1 MISKGSISLWLA
13 IPFVGY
19 FLITYAELNTYAKN
33 IEAVVGIIAILSGIT
48 GIIMGVASA
57 RQASLAAVK
66 DYYQQGD
73 SDKYVIARRYM
84 TDNHDLKTIEDY
96 NQVADIMNFYEL
108 WGLLNRKNY
117 LPIWVF
123 GGVSGVRVVEMY
135 VNLTDL
141 INVVRKG
148 ELGEGKSENPFYA
161 KQFEELAY
169 RIYRQYQN
177 NFKHTNFDEK
187 YKDRFKEFKNNAG
200 ITSTFFR
207 NILKK

>member
-1 MISKGSISLWLA
+1 MRKGSIILWLA

-19 FLITYAELNTYAKN
+19 FLITYAELDSYSKN

-48 GIIMGVASA
+48 GILMGLASA

-66 DYYQQGD
+66 EYYQQGD
-73 SDKYVIARRYM
+73 SEQYVIARRYM

-96 NQVADIMNFYEL
+96 NNVADIMNFYEL

-123 GGVSGVRVVEMY
+123 GGVSGIRVVEMY
-135 VNLTDL
+135 VNLYDL
-141 INVVRKG
+141 INAVRKG

-169 RIYRQYQN
+169 RIYRQYQS
-177 NFKHTNFDEK
+177 NFKHTNFEEK
-187 YKDRFKEFKNNAG
+187 YKDKFKEFKKNAG
-200 ITSTFFR
+200 ITSTLFR
-207 NILKK
+207 NILK